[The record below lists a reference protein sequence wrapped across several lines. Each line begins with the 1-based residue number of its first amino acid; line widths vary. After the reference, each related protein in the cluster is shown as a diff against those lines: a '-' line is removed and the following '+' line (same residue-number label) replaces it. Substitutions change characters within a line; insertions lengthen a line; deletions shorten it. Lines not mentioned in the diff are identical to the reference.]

1 MAGLLILGG
10 MAMSGLVGFVT
21 GIAIPV

>member
-10 MAMSGLVGFVT
+10 MAMSGLVGLVT
-21 GIAIPV
+21 GLAWPA